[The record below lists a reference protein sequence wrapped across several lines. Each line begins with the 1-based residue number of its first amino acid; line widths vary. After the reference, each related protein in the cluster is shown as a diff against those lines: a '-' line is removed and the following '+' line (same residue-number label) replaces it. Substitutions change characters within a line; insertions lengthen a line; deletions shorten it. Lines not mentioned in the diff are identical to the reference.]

1 MAKASGGTRYVRP
14 TSHTRTENYLV
25 YKRELSLPDIDPS
38 QSYFSKKKGGCVLAM
53 KGRKYDPSEAE
64 AAKAMADDGLL
75 VVLTPEGDV
84 KFRTGK
90 SKKGGYTYA
99 DGLVNG
105 YTYEQK
111 TVNPQGDS
119 NKRLVNSI
127 DSALQHARDKS
138 AKIPLIYDRHG
149 KFHREHIEAGLHQF
163 ESNSSYRFNAILVVD
178 RNGKVYEHLHNK

>member
-14 TSHTRTENYLV
+14 TSNTRTENYLV

-38 QSYFSKKKGGCVLAM
+38 QSYFSKKKGGYVLAM

-75 VVLTPEGDV
+75 VVLTPEGGV

-105 YTYEQK
+105 YTYEQQTK
-111 TVNPQGDS
+111 QPEAMDYDS
-119 NKRLVNSI
+119 LVKSI
-127 DSALQHARDKS
+127 DGALKHAYKKK
-138 AKIPLIYDRHG
+138 AHIPLIYDRYGH
-149 KFHREHIEAGLHQF
+149 FHREHVEAGLRRF
-163 ESNSSYRFNAILVVD
+163 ETRSKYRFRAILVV
-178 RNGKVYEHLHNK
+178 NQKGELYEHQHNK